1 MALKKKRL
9 GELLVE
15 KKIITDD
22 DLAQAL
28 SYISKNGGRIG
39 DALVAL
45 EVLSE
50 DQLLG
55 ALRYHFG
62 IPAVEL
68 KRIRIQQEIIDLV
81 PKDTAMKHRAVPFN
95 IKDKTLLVVMSNP
108 MDLNAVEDIEFASG
122 YRIQPILSKESD
134 LAEALNAYYMGIEP
148 KKAEEQTEEKGAVDD
163 VLDEVDVVPGKPV
176 EDEHDTAADV
186 PDENLIFEDNPDYS
200 PPPTPTREEAM
211 ASEEAH
217 MEADT
222 ASDDAEADTAS
233 DDAEVDTQSEDIEAE
248 TPPDDAEADTSLDDQ
263 QANEFFLLNEVVL
276 HPEIEYDE
284 PVLSLEE
291 VEIDY
296 ETAIEERRHLGDM
309 VEELEDIDYI
319 MHTAVMKNRRILKN
333 LIVLLVKKGYITIEE
348 VQELALSDV
357 TEESTH

>member
-1 MALKKKRL
+1 MAPKKKRF

-28 SYISKNGGRIG
+28 SYISKNGGRVG

-45 EVLSE
+45 EILTE

-68 KRIRIQQEIIDLV
+68 DRIRIQQEIIDLV
-81 PKDTAMKHRAVPFN
+81 PKDTALKHRAVPFS
-95 IKDKTLLVVMSNP
+95 IKNKMLLVVMSNP
-108 MDLNAVEDIEFASG
+108 MDLNAIEDIEFASG
-122 YRIQPILSKESD
+122 FRIQPILSKESEI
-134 LAEALNAYYMGIEP
+134 ANALNTYYLGIAA
-148 KKAEEQTEEKGAVDD
+148 KKAIDQTSGEAVDD
-163 VLDEVDVVPGKPV
+163 DNTLDDVDIVPGAPI
-176 EDEHDTAADV
+176 DEQSDVAVDV
-186 PDENLIFEDNPDYS
+186 PDENLIFEDHPDYT
-200 PPPTPTREEAM
+200 PPPTPSKEEAM
-211 ASEEAH
+211 AAEQAH
-217 MEADT
+217 
-222 ASDDAEADTAS
+222 
-233 DDAEVDTQSEDIEAE
+233 IE
-248 TPPDDAEADTSLDDQ
+248 TDTSSEVAPEASADAPAQ
-263 QANEFFLLNEVVL
+263 VPTGESFLLNEIVL
-276 HPEIEYDE
+276 QPDIEYDE

-296 ETAIEERRHLGDM
+296 ETAIEERRYLGNL
-309 VEELEDIDYI
+309 VEELEDIDYL

-333 LIVLLVKKGYITIEE
+333 LIILLVKKGYLTTEE
-348 VQELALSDV
+348 IQDLALSDG

>member
-1 MALKKKRL
+1 MAPKKKRF

-28 SYISKNGGRIG
+28 SYISKNGGRVG

-45 EVLSE
+45 EILTE

-68 KRIRIQQEIIDLV
+68 DRIRIQQEIIDLV
-81 PKDTAMKHRAVPFN
+81 PKDTALKHRAVPFS
-95 IKDKTLLVVMSNP
+95 IKNKMLLVVMSNP
-108 MDLNAVEDIEFASG
+108 MDLNAIEDIEFASG
-122 YRIQPILSKESD
+122 FRIQPILSKESEI
-134 LAEALNAYYMGIEP
+134 ANALNTYYLGMAP
-148 KKAEEQTEEKGAVDD
+148 KKVIDQTSGETVDD
-163 VLDEVDVVPGKPV
+163 DDNTLDDVDIVPGAPI
-176 EDEHDTAADV
+176 DEQSDIAVDV
-186 PDENLIFEDNPDYS
+186 PDENLIFDDYPEYT
-200 PPPTPTREEAM
+200 PPPTPSKEEAM
-211 ASEEAH
+211 AAEQAH
-217 MEADT
+217 MDSDT
-222 ASDDAEADTAS
+222 ASAE
-233 DDAEVDTQSEDIEAE
+233 ESENAPPAR
-248 TPPDDAEADTSLDDQ
+248 TPTGES
-263 QANEFFLLNEVVL
+263 FLLNEIVL
-276 HPEIEYDE
+276 QPDIEYDE

-296 ETAIEERRHLGDM
+296 ETAIEERRHLGNL
-309 VEELEDIDYI
+309 VEELEDIDYL

-333 LIVLLVKKGYITIEE
+333 LIILLVKKGYLTTEE
-348 VQELALSDV
+348 IQDLALSDV